1 MAASERT
8 DLFQHGYGAL
18 AGLAVADA
26 LGAST
31 EGSDPATIRATH
43 GRITGFLTD
52 DPAGTDDTEYA
63 MLTAQILLKYG
74 KDVRPEDVAREWTQ
88 TLIHQQEFQKGG
100 FSEVCA
106 VVNLRRG
113 LSAPATGR
121 YNYEMWS
128 DGAAMRIAPV
138 GVACAGSPIEAA
150 KLAAIDASV
159 SHHRDG
165 IYCAQAVAAA
175 VAEAMVADDSDAVID
190 AALAA
195 IPQDSWSFRAIQRAV
210 AIGRRYSDPFEA
222 LEELYQEATIP
233 YYVWADM
240 APEATALAFGLV
252 ASSRCQ
258 YVPSVLGAANLG
270 RDADTIGAIAG
281 AISGAFQGVQAI
293 PQEWLAKIDT
303 VKGVCIHAT
312 RGMRVSEIA
321 RQLVS
326 LAGRSWQKERGEG

>member
-1 MAASERT
+1 MSAGTKT
-8 DLFQHGYGAL
+8 DLFERGYGSL

-26 LGAST
+26 LGAPA
-31 EGSDPATIRATH
+31 EGSDPATIRKTY
-43 GRITGFLTD
+43 GRITDFLTD
-52 DPAGTDDTEYA
+52 EPAGTDDTEYA

-74 KDVRPEDVAREWTQ
+74 KELQPEDVAREWTE

-100 FSEVCA
+100 FSEICA

-113 LSAPATGR
+113 LSAPFSGR

-138 GVACAGSPIEAA
+138 GVACAGSPEEAA
-150 KLAAIDASV
+150 RLAAIDASV

-175 VAEAMVADDSDAVID
+175 VAQAMVADDPETVIE
-190 AALAA
+190 AGLAA
-195 IPQDSWSFRAIQRAV
+195 MPEDSWSYRTIQRAV
-210 AIGRRYSDPFEA
+210 AIGRKYVDPFEA
-222 LEELYQEATIP
+222 IDELYQDVIVP

-240 APEATALAFGLV
+240 APEATALAFGLL
-252 ASSRCQ
+252 ASARCQ
-258 YVPSVLGAANLG
+258 YKPAVLAAANLG

-281 AISGAFQGVQAI
+281 AIAGAFQGVQAI
-293 PQEWLAKIDT
+293 RPDWLEKIDT

-312 RGMRVSEIA
+312 RGIRISEIA
-321 RQLVS
+321 RELVQLAEQS
-326 LAGRSWQKERGEG
+326 